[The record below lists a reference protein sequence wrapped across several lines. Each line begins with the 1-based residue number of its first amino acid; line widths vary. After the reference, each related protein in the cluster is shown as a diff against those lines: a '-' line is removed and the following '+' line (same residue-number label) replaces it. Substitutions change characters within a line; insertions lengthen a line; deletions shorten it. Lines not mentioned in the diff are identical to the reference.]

1 VQTLVP
7 IISPPPRPL
16 RLSASSRLLAAA
28 LAAGCLLVLV
38 MAALLPPS
46 PEGLGTH
53 QQLHFGRCEFL
64 QRSGIPCPTCGM
76 TTSFS
81 YFVRGRFVASL
92 YVQPFAAVLALA
104 CAMLAWAGGYV
115 AISGRPLHR
124 LLRLAPARY
133 YLAACFGLAVLAW
146 AWKIFIHVYGIDGWH

>member
-1 VQTLVP
+1 
-7 IISPPPRPL
+7 
-16 RLSASSRLLAAA
+16 
-28 LAAGCLLVLV
+28 
-38 MAALLPPS
+38 
-46 PEGLGTH
+46 
-53 QQLHFGRCEFL
+53 
-64 QRSGIPCPTCGM
+64 M